1 MAIPHVLNYGMG
13 VESTAILLRWILEPE
28 SRNFSLND
36 LIVLSAQTGDEFVS
50 TKALVEKYV
59 LPLLRKHH
67 IRYVQVAKHGSLEK
81 DGYTILDDSREPLEV
96 MLDGDYRMSTQLHQD
111 GTVPSF
117 SGAHL
122 CAMKWKG
129 FVLDRWLGDHLGTDK
144 FGPYLGYNKDEQKRA
159 NKCEEYKCRGNTFL
173 FPLIEWGWSREDCLN
188 YIKEKLGVTWLK
200 SCCSYCP
207 FISKDVAT
215 SRYLAEPE
223 EAGFALLT
231 EAIALA
237 LNPKMQLFPF
247 GRAYDLIVKSNNH
260 AALANYQERL
270 SHLQWGLYRVERT
283 YEKKI
288 GSESKKPFT
297 RVDRRVV
304 MVSRGSR
311 EQMMANLQAIAEEHG
326 LTVETSLE
334 AERVYSHKRDKK
346 VFPSCEGFW
355 VVCPALV
362 KNKVRSAKSFQQKWD
377 EITGAVRQLSLF

>member
-13 VESTAILLRWILEPE
+13 VESTAILLRWIFEPE
-28 SRNFSLND
+28 SRNFSLDN

-67 IRYVQVAKHGSLEK
+67 IRYVQVAKHGSLER
-81 DGYTILDDSREPLEV
+81 DGYIILDDSREPLE
-96 MLDGDYRMSTQLHQD
+96 MMIDGDYRMSTQLHQD

-207 FISKDVAT
+207 FISKD
-215 SRYLAEPE
+215 
-223 EAGFALLT
+223 GFFST
-231 EAIALA
+231 
-237 LNPKMQLFPF
+237 
-247 GRAYDLIVKSNNH
+247 
-260 AALANYQERL
+260 
-270 SHLQWGLYRVERT
+270 
-283 YEKKI
+283 
-288 GSESKKPFT
+288 
-297 RVDRRVV
+297 
-304 MVSRGSR
+304 
-311 EQMMANLQAIAEEHG
+311 
-326 LTVETSLE
+326 
-334 AERVYSHKRDKK
+334 
-346 VFPSCEGFW
+346 
-355 VVCPALV
+355 
-362 KNKVRSAKSFQQKWD
+362 
-377 EITGAVRQLSLF
+377 